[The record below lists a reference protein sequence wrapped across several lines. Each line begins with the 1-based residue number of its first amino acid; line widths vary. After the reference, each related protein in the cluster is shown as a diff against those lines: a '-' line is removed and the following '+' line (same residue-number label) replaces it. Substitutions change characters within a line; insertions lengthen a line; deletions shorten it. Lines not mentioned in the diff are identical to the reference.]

1 MKRNLLY
8 YLYPRRDS
16 VWPWHVQQLLH
27 YGSGFNGRKI
37 VVIAV
42 DQHTVN
48 LNKVAASLTPLG
60 AEFMVVHNDPHLGE
74 TRHFLEKLALLESK
88 DPNEATFYA
97 HAKGV
102 TQSGTWLNGAL
113 SWSKA
118 MYTLNLGNIQAVERA
133 LGVYAAVGCF
143 RHFLPHAGSRWCYGG
158 TFFWLKHST
167 LFSRNWRSI
176 ELSRFGV
183 EGYLGRHLRWGEMR
197 GFTPDNVGPVW
208 LYNGGVTD
216 SYIEQWKSYWGLP
229 MHGSVMQYLRNK
241 VTKTEIQGKA
251 VLEIGSYNVNGTARD
266 VIIPFAP
273 KQYLG
278 IDQGPGPGVDRV
290 LDASNIVT
298 ALGENS
304 FDVVLSTEM
313 LEHARDWRR
322 AVSNMKSVTK
332 PGGLLFVTT
341 RGPGFPFHGFPEDH
355 WRFTVEDFRRI
366 FMDMEIL
373 DVAPDP
379 EFPGVF
385 IKCRKPMDFKALDL
399 ANIHVVPAPKPPT
412 PQAASHLSPTYPT
425 SALAPVPAPSSGSS
439 SHAAIVAGASP
450 AAQPYNPGAGPGVI
464 ISPAPQPTG
473 PGRQNGPSVTPIKH

>member
-8 YLYPRRDS
+8 YLYPRRSS
-16 VWPWHVQQLLH
+16 VWKWHISQLLQYH
-27 YGSGFNGRKI
+27 HVFNGRKI
-37 VVIAV
+37 LVIAV
-42 DQHTVN
+42 DQHTVPQQ
-48 LNKVAASLTPLG
+48 KVLELINQLG
-60 AEFMVVHNDPHLGE
+60 AEVFWVHNDPALGE
-74 TRHFLEKLALLESK
+74 TRHFLEKLSLLESK
-88 DPNEATFYA
+88 DPDEATFYA

-102 TQSGTWLNGAL
+102 TQTGPWLNGAM

-118 MYTLNLGNIQAVERA
+118 MYTLNLANVDAVDRA
-133 LGVYAAVGCF
+133 LSVYGAVGCF
-143 RHFLPHAGSRWCYGG
+143 RHFLNHAGSRWCYGG
-158 TFFWLKHST
+158 TFFWMKHST
-167 LFSRNWRSI
+167 LFSRPWRSI

-183 EGYLGRHLRWGEMR
+183 EGYLGKHLRWGEMR
-197 GFTPDNVGPVW
+197 AFTPDNVGPIW

-216 SYIEQWKSYWGLP
+216 GYIEQWKSYWGLP

-241 VTKTEIQGKA
+241 VSKAEIQGKD

-266 VIIPFAP
+266 VVVPFAP

-290 LDASNIVT
+290 VDAVNLV
-298 ALGENS
+298 AAVGESS

-313 LEHARDWRR
+313 LEHARDWRT
-322 AVSNMKSVTK
+322 AVSNMKAVTK

-373 DVAPDP
+373 DVVPDP
-379 EFPGVF
+379 ECPGVF
-385 IKCRKPMDFKALDL
+385 IKCRKPMDFTSLDL
-399 ANIHVVPAPKPPT
+399 SNIHVVPAPQPSPAH
-412 PQAASHLSPTYPT
+412 AAPHVSPTYPT
-425 SALAPVPAPSSGSS
+425 VVPAPSSGSS

-450 AAQPYNPGAGPGVI
+450 STQPYNPGAGPGII

>member
-1 MKRNLLY
+1 
-8 YLYPRRDS
+8 
-16 VWPWHVQQLLH
+16 
-27 YGSGFNGRKI
+27 
-37 VVIAV
+37 
-42 DQHTVN
+42 
-48 LNKVAASLTPLG
+48 
-60 AEFMVVHNDPHLGE
+60 
-74 TRHFLEKLALLESK
+74 
-88 DPNEATFYA
+88 
-97 HAKGV
+97 
-102 TQSGTWLNGAL
+102 
-113 SWSKA
+113 
-118 MYTLNLGNIQAVERA
+118 MYTLNLANPAAVDRA
-133 LGVYAAVGCF
+133 LSVYGALGCF
-143 RHFLPHAGSRWCYGG
+143 RHFLNHAGSRWCYGG
-158 TFFWLKHST
+158 TFFWFKHST
-167 LFSRNWRSI
+167 LFSRSWRSI

-197 GFTPDNVGPVW
+197 ALTPDNVGPIW

-216 SYIEQWKSYWGLP
+216 GYIEQWKSYWGLP

-241 VTKTEIQGKA
+241 VTQAEIQGKA

-313 LEHARDWRR
+313 LEHARDWRK
-322 AVSNMKSVTK
+322 AVVNMKAVTK

-341 RGPGFPFHGFPEDH
+341 RGPGFPFHGFPDDH

-379 EFPGVF
+379 EAPGVF
-385 IKCRKPMDFKALDL
+385 IKCRKPLNFKALDL
-399 ANIHVVPAPKPPT
+399 ANIHVVPAPKPP
-412 PQAASHLSPTYPT
+412 QAAPPPSPTYPT
-425 SALAPVPAPSSGSS
+425 SALAAVPAPSSGSS

-450 AAQPYNPGAGPGVI
+450 AAQPYNPGPGPGVI
-464 ISPAPQPTG
+464 ISPTPQPTG

>member
-16 VWPWHVQQLLH
+16 IWRWHVQQLIR
-27 YGSGFNGRKI
+27 YQSAFNGRKI
-37 VVIAV
+37 VIIAL
-42 DQHTVN
+42 DQYTLN
-48 LNKVAASLTPLG
+48 PNKVAPTLAPLG
-60 AEFMVVHNDPHLGE
+60 AEIIVVHNDPALGE
-74 TRHFLEKLALLESK
+74 TRHFLEKLAMLESK
-88 DPNEATFYA
+88 DPEEATFYA

-102 TQSGTWLNGAL
+102 TQSGAWLHGAM

-118 MYTLNLGNIQAVERA
+118 MYTLNLENIPAVERA
-133 LGVYAAVGCF
+133 LSVYAAVGCF

-176 ELSRFGV
+176 EQSRFGV
-183 EGYLGRHLRWGEMR
+183 EGYPGKHLRWGEMR

-216 SYIEQWKSYWGLP
+216 SYIEQWKAYWGLP
-229 MHGSVMQYLRNK
+229 MHGSVMQYLRSK
-241 VTKTEIQGKA
+241 VTKAEIQGKM

-266 VIIPFAP
+266 VIVPLAP

-278 IDQGPGPGVDRV
+278 IDQGPGPGVDLV

-298 ALGENS
+298 ALGANS
-304 FDVVLSTEM
+304 YDVVLSTEM
-313 LEHARDWRR
+313 LEHAQDWRR
-322 AVSNMKSVTK
+322 AVSNMKAVTK

-341 RGPGFPFHGFPEDH
+341 RGPGFPFHGFPHDF

-373 DVAPDP
+373 NVAPDP
-379 EFPGVF
+379 EAPGVF
-385 IKCRKPMDFKALDL
+385 IKCRKPLDFKPIDL
-399 ANIHVVPAPKPPT
+399 GNIHVVPAPQGPP
-412 PQAASHLSPTYPT
+412 AAPAQTSASAHLAPIPAPT
-425 SALAPVPAPSSGSS
+425 SSHGSPSTPTAAVISS
-439 SHAAIVAGASP
+439 
-450 AAQPYNPGAGPGVI
+450 AAQPYMPGPGPGVV
-464 ISPAPQPTG
+464 ISPSPYPTG
-473 PGRQNGPSVTPIKH
+473 PGQQRGPSVTPIKH

>member
-8 YLYPRRDS
+8 YLYPRKWS
-16 VWPWHVQQLLH
+16 VWRWHISHLMH
-27 YGSGFNGRKI
+27 YKHVFNGRKI
-37 VVIAV
+37 VVVAI
-42 DQHTVN
+42 DQHTEPLAKLMPV
-48 LNKVAASLTPLG
+48 LNALE
-60 AEFMVVHNDPHLGE
+60 AEVLWVQNDPVLGE

-102 TQSGTWLNGAL
+102 TQTGSWLTGAL

-118 MYTLNLGNIQAVERA
+118 MYTLNLGNVAAVERA
-133 LGVYAAVGCF
+133 LSVYGAAGCF
-143 RHFLPHAGSRWCYGG
+143 KHFLDHAGSRWCYGG

-183 EGYLGRHLRWGEMR
+183 EGYPGKHLRWAEMR

-241 VTKTEIQGKA
+241 VTKAEIQGKS

-266 VIIPFAP
+266 VIVPFAP

-313 LEHARDWRR
+313 LEHAQDWRK
-322 AVSNMKSVTK
+322 AVVNMKAVTK
-332 PGGLLFVTT
+332 LGGLLFVTT
-341 RGPGFPFHGFPEDH
+341 RGPGFPFHGFPHDY

-373 DVAPDP
+373 DLVPDG

-385 IKCRKPMDFKALDL
+385 IKCRKPLDYKPLDL
-399 ANIHVVPAPKPPT
+399 SNIHVVPAPLPPH
-412 PQAASHLSPTYPT
+412 AAP
-425 SALAPVPAPSSGSS
+425 AAAPAAPRAAVPAPQSSHPSSHSASAAGIVMPSS
-439 SHAAIVAGASP
+439 SYS
-450 AAQPYNPGAGPGVI
+450 NPT
-464 ISPAPQPTG
+464 S
-473 PGRQNGPSVTPIKH
+473 PGRQGPSVTPIKH